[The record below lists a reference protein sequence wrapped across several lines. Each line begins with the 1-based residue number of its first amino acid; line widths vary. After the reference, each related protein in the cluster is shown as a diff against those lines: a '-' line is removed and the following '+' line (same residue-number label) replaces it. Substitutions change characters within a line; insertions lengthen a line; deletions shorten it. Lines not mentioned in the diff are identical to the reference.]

1 MNAGQRAT
9 AWSEMRTTVIPQSS
23 TQSPSGGDAFLVNEY
38 EDRGK
43 AAEFLRNQC
52 GGHTNVK

>member
-9 AWSEMRTTVIPQSS
+9 AWSETQTTAIPQSS
-23 TQSPSGGDAFLVNEY
+23 TQSPGGDEAFLVNEHG
-38 EDRGK
+38 DRDK

-52 GGHTNVK
+52 GGHANVK